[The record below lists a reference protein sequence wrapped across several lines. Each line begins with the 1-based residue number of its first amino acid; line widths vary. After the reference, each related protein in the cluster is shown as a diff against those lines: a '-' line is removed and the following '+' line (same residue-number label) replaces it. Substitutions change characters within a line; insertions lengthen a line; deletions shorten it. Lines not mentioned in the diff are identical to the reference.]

1 MILLFSNL
9 NQGGHQGGQGER
21 YFSLKLPKFFICVK
35 IGGKNQDEVNIKYC
49 PRCPPWCP
57 PFIIFEKSTAD
68 KYLSTCTFTCKK
80 CGDKWHNKCL
90 QKFST
95 QLGVDSFDVGN
106 NICVLCWK
114 DEDLFSRKTF
124 QPWKDIVI
132 S

>member
-1 MILLFSNL
+1 MVRFPSMLSNREHYRRNRNQSGDSMDVDSNGRLDELLNS
-9 NQGGHQGGQGER
+9 GMGCETDDH
-21 YFSLKLPKFFICVK
+21 
-35 IGGKNQDEVNIKYC
+35 
-49 PRCPPWCP
+49 
-57 PFIIFEKSTAD
+57 TAD

-80 CGDKWHNKCL
+80 CGDKLHNKCL
-90 QKFST
+90 QKFSK
-95 QLGVDSFDVGN
+95 QLGVDSFDIGN